1 MDHLAAFPEKEG
13 TQHTQSD
20 PITESSKTASMN
32 RSIPLHLS
40 RSLLDVTGVS
50 MSLQHIERIPIRNKL
65 LLVSNHRSLLDAPL
79 LMTAIGRPVRFVCH
93 YYMSQVPLLQ
103 QAIALMGA
111 FPLEADQQRQTS
123 FFRQSIRFLQTNQV
137 VGVFPEG
144 ADPMVKVNAPHQL
157 SPFHRGFAHLALRAP
172 VDGLAILPIAIAS
185 REEKQGKLAP
195 LALFRRFDP
204 SEALF
209 QRDGWH
215 SAILY
220 RHVDVL
226 FGHPLLIDAGWK
238 SRYCGSGGAA
248 VARELTQACWA
259 QIADMLTQ

>member
-1 MDHLAAFPEKEG
+1 
-13 TQHTQSD
+13 
-20 PITESSKTASMN
+20 MN
-32 RSIPLHLS
+32 SHIPLQLS
-40 RSLLDVTGVS
+40 RSLLDATGVS
-50 MSLQHIERIPIRNKL
+50 VSLHHLERIPSKSKL
-65 LLVSNHRSLLDAPL
+65 LIVSNHRSLLDAPL

-111 FPLEADQQRQTS
+111 FPLEADQRRHSS
-123 FFRQSIRFLQTNQV
+123 FFRQSARFLQTNQV

-144 ADPMVKVNAPHQL
+144 ADPMVKVNAPQQL

-172 VDGLAILPIAIAS
+172 VTGLAILPVAIAS
-185 REEKQGKLAP
+185 REERQGKLAP
-195 LALFRRFDP
+195 LSLFRRFDP

-226 FGHPLLIDAGWK
+226 FGHPLLIDAAWK
-238 SRYCGSGGAA
+238 SRYRGSSGAA
-248 VARELTQACWA
+248 AARDLTQTCWS
-259 QIADMLTQ
+259 QIADMLAQ

>member
-1 MDHLAAFPEKEG
+1 MK
-13 TQHTQSD
+13 
-20 PITESSKTASMN
+20 

-40 RSLLDVTGVS
+40 RRLLAAAGVS
-50 MSLQHIERIPIRNKL
+50 AAVHNLERVPTQNRL
-65 LLVSNHRSLLDAPL
+65 LIVSNHRSLLDAPL

-103 QAIALMGA
+103 QAIELMGA
-111 FPLEADQQRQTS
+111 FPLEADQRRQSS
-123 FFRQSIRFLQTNQV
+123 FFRQSARFLQANQV

-157 SPFHRGFAHLALRAP
+157 SPFYRGFAHLALRVP
-172 VDGLAILPIAIAS
+172 VDDLAILPVAIAS
-185 REEKQGKLAP
+185 RQEKQGKLAP
-195 LALFRRFDP
+195 LEWFSRFDS

-209 QRDGWH
+209 QSGGWH

-226 FGHPLLIDAGWK
+226 FGHPLLIDEGLR
-238 SRYCGSGGAA
+238 SRYHGSSGATL
-248 VARELTQACWA
+248 AREITQSCWN
-259 QIADMLTQ
+259 QIAGLLAT

>member
-1 MDHLAAFPEKEG
+1 MKRAV
-13 TQHTQSD
+13 
-20 PITESSKTASMN
+20 
-32 RSIPLHLS
+32 PLQLS
-40 RSLLDVTGVS
+40 RSLLDAVGIS
-50 MSLQHIERIPIRNKL
+50 ASLYNLERIPTRNRL
-65 LLVSNHRSLLDAPL
+65 LIVSNHRSLLDAPL
-79 LMTAIGRPVRFVCH
+79 LMTAISRPVRFVCH

-103 QAIALMGA
+103 QAVTLMGA
-111 FPLEADQQRQTS
+111 FPLESDQRRQTS
-123 FFRQSIRFLQTNQV
+123 FFRQAAEFLQANQV

-144 ADPMVKVNAPHQL
+144 ANPMVKVNAPREL

-185 REEKQGKLAP
+185 RDEKQGKLAP

-220 RHVDVL
+220 RQVDVL
-226 FGHPLLIDAGWK
+226 FGHPLLIDEGWR
-238 SRYCGSGGAA
+238 SRYRGSGGAA
-248 VARELTQACWA
+248 AARELTQTCWS
-259 QIADMLTQ
+259 QIAEMLARCC

>member
-1 MDHLAAFPEKEG
+1 MKRP
-13 TQHTQSD
+13 
-20 PITESSKTASMN
+20 
-32 RSIPLHLS
+32 IPLQLS
-40 RSLLDVTGVS
+40 CSLLDAMGTSVS
-50 MSLQHIERIPIRNKL
+50 LHHLERIPTNNKL
-65 LLVSNHRSLLDAPL
+65 LIISNHRSLLDAPL
-79 LMTAIGRPVRFVCH
+79 LMSALSRPVRFVCH

-111 FPLEADQQRQTS
+111 FPLEADQRRQTS
-123 FFRQSIRFLQTNQV
+123 FFRQSTRFLQANQV

-157 SPFHRGFAHLALRAP
+157 SPFHRGFAHLALRVP

-226 FGHPLLIDAGWK
+226 FGHPLLIDEGWR
-238 SRYCGSGGAA
+238 SRYRGSSAA
-248 VARELTQACWA
+248 AAARELTQACWS
-259 QIADMLTQ
+259 QIAEMLAR

>member
-1 MDHLAAFPEKEG
+1 
-13 TQHTQSD
+13 
-20 PITESSKTASMN
+20 MN
-32 RSIPLHLS
+32 RTIPLQLS
-40 RSLLDVTGVS
+40 RSLLDAAGVS
-50 MSLQHIERIPIRNKL
+50 ASFHHLERIPIRNRL
-65 LLVSNHRSLLDAPL
+65 LIVSNHRSLLDAPL
-79 LMTAIGRPVRFVCH
+79 LMKAISRPVRFACH

-111 FPLEADQQRQTS
+111 FPLEADHRRQSS
-123 FFRQSIRFLQTNQV
+123 FFRQSAKFLQANQV

-144 ADPMVKVNAPHQL
+144 AAPMVKVNAPQQL
-157 SPFHRGFAHLALRAP
+157 SPFYRGFAHLALRVP

-185 REEKQGKLAP
+185 REEKQGRLAP

-209 QRDGWH
+209 QCDGWH

-226 FGHPLLIDAGWK
+226 FGHPLLIDEGWK
-238 SRYCGSGGAA
+238 SQYRGSNGAA
-248 VARELTQACWA
+248 LARELTHACWS
-259 QIADMLTQ
+259 QIAEMLAR

>member
-1 MDHLAAFPEKEG
+1 MKR
-13 TQHTQSD
+13 T
-20 PITESSKTASMN
+20 
-32 RSIPLHLS
+32 IPLQLS
-40 RSLLDVTGVS
+40 RSLLDATGMSVT
-50 MSLQHIERIPIRNKL
+50 LHHLERVPIKNRL
-65 LLVSNHRSLLDAPL
+65 LVVSNHRSLLDAPL
-79 LMTAIGRPVRFVCH
+79 LMSAISRPVRFVCH
-93 YYMSQVPLLQ
+93 HYMSKVPLLQ
-103 QAIALMGA
+103 QAVALMGA
-111 FPLEADQQRQTS
+111 FPLEADQRRQAS
-123 FFRQSIRFLQTNQV
+123 FFRQSASFLQANQV

-144 ADPMVKVNAPHQL
+144 ADPMVKVNAPQQL
-157 SPFHRGFAHLALRAP
+157 SPFYRGFAHLALRVP

-226 FGHPLLIDAGWK
+226 FGHPLLIDKSWK
-238 SRYCGSGGAA
+238 SRYRGSCGATT
-248 VARELTQACWA
+248 ARELTQACWS
-259 QIADMLTQ
+259 QIAEMLAQ

>member
-1 MDHLAAFPEKEG
+1 MKHP
-13 TQHTQSD
+13 
-20 PITESSKTASMN
+20 
-32 RSIPLHLS
+32 IPLQLS
-40 RSLLDVTGVS
+40 RSLLDAAGISVS
-50 MSLQHIERIPIRNKL
+50 LHNLERIPTKNKL
-65 LLVSNHRSLLDAPL
+65 LIVSNHRSLLDAPL
-79 LMTAIGRPVRFVCH
+79 LMTAIGRPVRFACH

-111 FPLEADQQRQTS
+111 FPLEADQRRQAS
-123 FFRQSIRFLQTNQV
+123 FFRQSARFLQANQV

-144 ADPMVKVNAPHQL
+144 ADPMVKTNAPQQL
-157 SPFHRGFAHLALRAP
+157 SPFYRGFAHLALKVP

-185 REEKQGKLAP
+185 REEKRGKLAP

-226 FGHPLLIDAGWK
+226 FGHPLLIDESWK
-238 SRYCGSGGAA
+238 SRYRGSGGATT
-248 VARELTQACWA
+248 ARELTQACWS
-259 QIADMLTQ
+259 QIAELLAR

>member
-1 MDHLAAFPEKEG
+1 MKR
-13 TQHTQSD
+13 T
-20 PITESSKTASMN
+20 
-32 RSIPLHLS
+32 IPLQLS
-40 RSLLDVTGVS
+40 RSLLDAVGMSVS
-50 MSLQHIERIPIRNKL
+50 LHNLERIPTKDKFLI
-65 LLVSNHRSLLDAPL
+65 VSNHRSLLDAPL
-79 LMTAIGRPVRFVCH
+79 LMSAISRPVRFVCH

-111 FPLEADQQRQTS
+111 FPLEADQRRQSS
-123 FFRQSIRFLQTNQV
+123 FFRQSARFLQTNQ
-137 VGVFPEG
+137 G
-144 ADPMVKVNAPHQL
+144 ADPMVRVNAPQQL
-157 SPFHRGFAHLALRAP
+157 SPFHRGFAHLALRVP
-172 VDGLAILPIAIAS
+172 VDGLAILPVAIAS

-226 FGHPLLIDAGWK
+226 FGRPLLIDEGWR
-238 SRYCGSGGAA
+238 SRYHGSRGAA
-248 VARELTQACWA
+248 AARELTQACWS
-259 QIADMLTQ
+259 QIAEMLAQ

>member
-1 MDHLAAFPEKEG
+1 MKR
-13 TQHTQSD
+13 T
-20 PITESSKTASMN
+20 
-32 RSIPLHLS
+32 IPLQLS
-40 RSLLDVTGVS
+40 RSLLEAARVS
-50 MSLQHIERIPIRNKL
+50 ASLHHLERIPTRNRL
-65 LLVSNHRSLLDAPL
+65 LIVSNHRSLLDAPL
-79 LMTAIGRPVRFVCH
+79 LMSAISRPVRFVCH

-103 QAIALMGA
+103 QAVALMGA
-111 FPLEADQQRQTS
+111 FPLEADQRRQSS
-123 FFRQSIRFLQTNQV
+123 FFQQSARFLQANQV

-144 ADPMVKVNAPHQL
+144 ADPMVKVNPPQQL
-157 SPFHRGFAHLALRAP
+157 SPFHRGFAHLALRVP
-172 VDGLAILPIAIAS
+172 VDGLSILPVAIAS

-226 FGHPLLIDAGWK
+226 FGHPLLIDEGWK
-238 SRYCGSGGAA
+238 SRYYGSSGAA
-248 VARELTQACWA
+248 VAQELTQACWS
-259 QIADMLTQ
+259 QIAEMLAQ

>member
-1 MDHLAAFPEKEG
+1 MKR
-13 TQHTQSD
+13 T
-20 PITESSKTASMN
+20 
-32 RSIPLHLS
+32 IPLQLS
-40 RSLLDVTGVS
+40 RSLVDATRMSVT
-50 MSLQHIERIPIRNKL
+50 LQNLERIPTRNRL
-65 LLVSNHRSLLDAPL
+65 LIVSNHRSLLDAPL
-79 LMTAIGRPVRFVCH
+79 LMAAISRPVRFVCH

-111 FPLEADQQRQTS
+111 FPLEADQRRQSS
-123 FFRQSIRFLQTNQV
+123 FFRQSARFLQADQV

-144 ADPMVKVNAPHQL
+144 ADPMVKVNDPQQL

-172 VDGLAILPIAIAS
+172 VDDLAILPVAIAS

-226 FGHPLLIDAGWK
+226 FGHPLLIDEGWR
-238 SRYCGSGGAA
+238 SRYRGSSGAA
-248 VARELTQACWA
+248 IARELTQACWS
-259 QIADMLTQ
+259 QIAEMLVQ

>member
-1 MDHLAAFPEKEG
+1 MKR
-13 TQHTQSD
+13 T
-20 PITESSKTASMN
+20 
-32 RSIPLHLS
+32 IPLQLS
-40 RSLLDVTGVS
+40 RSLLDAVGMSVS
-50 MSLQHIERIPIRNKL
+50 LHNLERIPTKDKFLI
-65 LLVSNHRSLLDAPL
+65 VSNHRSLLDAPL
-79 LMTAIGRPVRFVCH
+79 LMSAISRPVRFVCH

-111 FPLEADQQRQTS
+111 FPLEADQRRQSS
-123 FFRQSIRFLQTNQV
+123 FFRQSARFLQTNQV

-144 ADPMVKVNAPHQL
+144 ADPMVRVNAPQQL
-157 SPFHRGFAHLALRAP
+157 SPFHRGFAHLALRVP
-172 VDGLAILPIAIAS
+172 VDGLAILPVAIAS

-226 FGHPLLIDAGWK
+226 FGRPLLIDEGWR
-238 SRYCGSGGAA
+238 SRYHGSRGAA
-248 VARELTQACWA
+248 AARELTQTCWS
-259 QIADMLTQ
+259 QIAEMLSQ

>member
-1 MDHLAAFPEKEG
+1 MKR
-13 TQHTQSD
+13 T
-20 PITESSKTASMN
+20 
-32 RSIPLHLS
+32 IPLQLS
-40 RSLLDVTGVS
+40 RSLLDATGMSVT
-50 MSLQHIERIPIRNKL
+50 LHHLERIPTKNRL
-65 LLVSNHRSLLDAPL
+65 LVVSNHRSLLDAPL
-79 LMTAIGRPVRFVCH
+79 LMAAISRPVRFVCH

-103 QAIALMGA
+103 QAVALMGA
-111 FPLEADQQRQTS
+111 FPLKADQRRQSS
-123 FFRQSIRFLQTNQV
+123 FFQQSARFLQANQV

-144 ADPMVKVNAPHQL
+144 ADPMVKVNAPQQL
-157 SPFHRGFAHLALRAP
+157 SPFHRGFAHLALRVP
-172 VDGLAILPIAIAS
+172 VQGLAILPVAIAS

-226 FGHPLLIDAGWK
+226 FGRPLLIDEGWR
-238 SRYCGSGGAA
+238 SRYRGSSGAA
-248 VARELTQACWA
+248 TARELTQACWS
-259 QIADMLTQ
+259 QIAEMLAQ